1 VPSHP
6 RESEGEDDLPY
17 CSHYDHVTTIHKT
30 GVHLHFRDNWL
41 LCSGQRFWEI
51 AAATIEER
59 LRIYGSKTRCFC
71 PSVSKATRIKA
82 SLSSPSE
89 RNHARSASLTVFSP
103 YSLRQARDEKK
114 GTGYFF
120 SKKKKV
126 STHGQ
131 NNRKSSLSPFSASM
145 SERSVA
151 RSEATK

>member
-1 VPSHP
+1 MPSHP

-103 YSLRQARDEKK
+103 YSLRQARESD
-114 GTGYFF
+114 GVRRRG
-120 SKKKKV
+120 
-126 STHGQ
+126 GQ
-131 NNRKSSLSPFSASM
+131 ALSYGMPQRQEFGKISFPNGKA
-145 SERSVA
+145 
-151 RSEATK
+151 